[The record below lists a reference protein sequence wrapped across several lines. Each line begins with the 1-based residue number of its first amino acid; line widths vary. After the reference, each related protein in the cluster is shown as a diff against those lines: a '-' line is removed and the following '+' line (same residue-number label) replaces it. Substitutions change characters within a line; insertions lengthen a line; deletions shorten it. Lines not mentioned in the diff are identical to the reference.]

1 MRTYFNT
8 GYPEY
13 FEVVGFAFMYVFL
26 LGAGGL
32 YARNEDIMIEAIYHR
47 LGERARMWLV
57 SIVYV
62 AMAVTMAVIFFH
74 TWKLIGLQMNTADAA
89 ARRSGIREMDSAPV
103 LVGLHRLHQPG
114 GAVGVRALD
123 RRRDAAAGV
132 DRAPFRCPGPRVR
145 GVTDMRAK
153 YLFAA
158 ALLGLSGLATAAEIV
173 MRLGNDVAPA
183 SIQAQANELFAA
195 EVAKRDVGIEIK
207 VFHTNQLGTGVQ
219 QIQNVKLGVQ
229 EMVNT
234 GYELFDVFA
243 SGLKIGSAP
252 FTFVDRAHFENWVRS
267 SMFDD
272 IQVDLIKNGNMRFIN
287 MGVIWRRGP
296 YRVMIAKHPIMNL
309 DELSEAKLRVWEA
322 EPVKRFWGKGGL
334 GATVVVLPL
343 ADVYLGLRQGVVDA
357 INMPMDLVVPMKFA
371 EVGKHIMNTREYPQ
385 FVAIA
390 MNENSWQSLND
401 AQRQAI
407 MESVDV
413 AGQFYNDQIAGSLE
427 TWQKQI
433 VEMGATMHDVDRQP
447 FIDKMRELHKKWED
461 EGYWQEGT
469 IEQLNA
475 LAK

>member
-1 MRTYFNT
+1 M
-8 GYPEY
+8 
-13 FEVVGFAFMYVFL
+13 
-26 LGAGGL
+26 
-32 YARNEDIMIEAIYHR
+32 
-47 LGERARMWLV
+47 RARH
-57 SIVYV
+57 
-62 AMAVTMAVIFFH
+62 VI
-74 TWKLIGLQMNTADAA
+74 
-89 ARRSGIREMDSAPV
+89 
-103 LVGLHRLHQPG
+103 
-114 GAVGVRALD
+114 
-123 RRRDAAAGV
+123 
-132 DRAPFRCPGPRVR
+132 
-145 GVTDMRAK
+145 
-153 YLFAA
+153 AA
-158 ALLGLSGLATAAEIV
+158 ALLGLPGLAAAADIV

-252 FTFVDRAHFENWVRS
+252 FTFVDRTHFENWVRS
-267 SMFDD
+267 PMFDD
-272 IQVDLIKNGNMRFIN
+272 IQKDLIRNGNMRFIN

-296 YRVMIAKHPIMNL
+296 YRVMIAKHPILNL
-309 DELSEAKLRVWEA
+309 DELSKAKLRVWEA
-322 EPVKRFWGKGGL
+322 EPVKRFWGKSGL
-334 GATVVVLPL
+334 GATVVILPL

-390 MNENSWQSLND
+390 MNENTWQSLND
-401 AQRQAI
+401 AQRQAVL
-407 MESVDV
+407 ESVDV

-433 VEMGATMHDVDRQP
+433 VEMGATIHDVDRQP
-447 FIDKMRELHKKWED
+447 FIDRMRELHKKWEA

-469 IEQLNA
+469 IDQLNA

>member
-1 MRTYFNT
+1 
-8 GYPEY
+8 
-13 FEVVGFAFMYVFL
+13 
-26 LGAGGL
+26 
-32 YARNEDIMIEAIYHR
+32 
-47 LGERARMWLV
+47 
-57 SIVYV
+57 
-62 AMAVTMAVIFFH
+62 
-74 TWKLIGLQMNTADAA
+74 
-89 ARRSGIREMDSAPV
+89 
-103 LVGLHRLHQPG
+103 
-114 GAVGVRALD
+114 
-123 RRRDAAAGV
+123 
-132 DRAPFRCPGPRVR
+132 
-145 GVTDMRAK
+145 MRAK
-153 YLFAA
+153 YWIAA
-158 ALLGLSGLATAAEIV
+158 ALLGLPGLATAADIV

-267 SMFDD
+267 PMFDQ
-272 IQVDLIKNGNMRFIN
+272 IQQDLIKNGNMRFIN

-296 YRVMIAKHPIMNL
+296 YRVMIAKHPILNL
-309 DELSEAKLRVWEA
+309 DELSKAKLRVWEA
-322 EPVKRFWGKGGL
+322 EPVKRFWGKSGL

-371 EVGKHIMNTREYPQ
+371 EVGEHIMNTREYPQ

-407 MESVDV
+407 LEGVDV

-433 VEMGATMHDVDRQP
+433 VEMGATIHDVDRQP
-447 FIDKMRELHKKWED
+447 FIDKMRELHKKWEA

-469 IEQLNA
+469 IDKLNA